1 MKKRI
6 TKNQLRKIIK
16 EAMYSLPN
24 IQMPIDQTDPN
35 IVTMDTGRYVNQKI
49 QTDKNLL
56 KHVDRVTQRAKE
68 WLRKHIGHGRYP
80 YRRAPQGRLPR
91 DIDQMKGLQSSLENL
106 HGRNNINGSSVFKLI
121 FMASIAHEREHINT
135 LQPEGHLR
143 FIKNIDKNINDFE
156 NRLEWLLQNRNSMPT
171 FLRMLREIP
180 ELEMIIRKGLLNKL
194 YTLV

>member
-24 IQMPIDQTDPN
+24 IQMPIDSTDPN
-35 IVTMDTGRYVNQKI
+35 IVTMDTGRYVNQRI

-68 WLRKHIGHGRYP
+68 WLRKHM
-80 YRRAPQGRLPR
+80 GRLRSRQGTPR
-91 DIDQMKGLQSSLENL
+91 DIDQMSGLQSSLENL
-106 HGRNNINGSSVFKLI
+106 HGKNNIAGSSVFKLI
-121 FMASIAHEREHINT
+121 FQASIAHEREHINT
-135 LQPEGHLR
+135 LKPEGHFK
-143 FIKNIDKNINDFE
+143 FIENIDKNINDFE